1 MESISLRHTQVTI
14 AGIRSPLIEGGPATA
29 EEAVVFVHGNLG
41 SSRDWEDL
49 AAQISPF
56 GRALALDMPGYGR
69 AEKPEHFDYTVEGYA
84 GHLGSALMELR
95 IRCAHLVLHNFGGLW
110 GLAWAAAHPDAFA
123 SAVLIN
129 TGAWLDYHWRPY
141 ARMWRTPLLG
151 ELSRVMATRAFFHL
165 FLKLDSP
172 RGLPAAYIN
181 QMYVVNDL
189 RSGRIWPPNVE
200 HCPQSW
206 TLGHTF
212 LDKTASH
219 QTSFTGML

>member
-1 MESISLRHTQVTI
+1 
-14 AGIRSPLIEGGPATA
+14 
-29 EEAVVFVHGNLG
+29 
-41 SSRDWEDL
+41 
-49 AAQISPF
+49 
-56 GRALALDMPGYGR
+56 MPGYGR